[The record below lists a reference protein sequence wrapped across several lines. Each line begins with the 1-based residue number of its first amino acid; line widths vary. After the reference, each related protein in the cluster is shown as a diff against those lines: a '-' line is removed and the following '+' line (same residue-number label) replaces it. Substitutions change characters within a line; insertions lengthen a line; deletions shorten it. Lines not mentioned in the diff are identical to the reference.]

1 MKNITLEEMLN
12 MEVQDL
18 LNGYPSGGLTY
29 YYKNGD
35 GEYHEIVELDLL
47 RGRFVTDDGDF
58 SEFSWELEE
67 SHIYIEKPETNNNC
81 SGCVYE
87 DADGSTVAISNCVCC
102 SRVNDFA
109 KNDYYKKK

>member
-1 MKNITLEEMLN
+1 MVNITLEEMLN
-12 MEVQDL
+12 MEIQDL

-35 GEYHEIVELDLL
+35 EKYHEIVELDLL

-67 SHIYIEKPETNNNC
+67 SHIYIDKEC
-81 SGCVYE
+81 Y
-87 DADGSTVAISNCVCC
+87 DAMMNYQVEITD
-102 SRVNDFA
+102 
-109 KNDYYKKK
+109 